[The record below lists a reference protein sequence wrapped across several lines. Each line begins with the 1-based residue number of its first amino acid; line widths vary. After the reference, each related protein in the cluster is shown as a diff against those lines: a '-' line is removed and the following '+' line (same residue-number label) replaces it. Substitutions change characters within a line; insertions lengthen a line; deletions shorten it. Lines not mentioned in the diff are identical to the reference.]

1 MFLRILFIAILKS
14 PLLFEIKV
22 ALRERYVAIL
32 NDAMRFEI
40 KTCAEV
46 SAIVLSKCSHR
57 PSLSLSLILFLFC
70 VLQFMRSSGKPAPAI
85 IRYASPG
92 TIRSHGLSCTLG
104 TTRVI
109 QSPGSGSFEL
119 IMGNIYRGRISG
131 MRRIE
136 RDDKYFVRR
145 RLEHA
150 ASQIGRRGRSRLDE
164 PHDISRS
171 AERSIST

>member
-1 MFLRILFIAILKS
+1 MKS

-32 NDAMRFEI
+32 YNAMRFEI
-40 KTCAEV
+40 KKRARRYRQSFCLNV
-46 SAIVLSKCSHR
+46 RFVPLFLFLSF
-57 PSLSLSLILFLFC
+57 SLSLFLFC

-145 RLEHA
+145 QFRA
-150 ASQIGRRGRSRLDE
+150 RRE
-164 PHDISRS
+164 PNRKTWALSFR
-171 AERSIST
+171 